1 MEKRI
6 VILGGGESGC
16 GAAILAKKLGFDVFL
31 SDYGTIADKYKRM
44 LDEQE
49 IPWEEGKHTKELIL
63 NAGEV
68 IKSPGIPTTAPMV
81 RKLTDRGINVISEI
95 EFAGR
100 YDYAKKV
107 CITGSNGKT
116 TTTSLIYHLLKEA
129 GMTYDNVVKTTVLLA
144 DIADFKAVN
153 EVYAEYFTG
162 DKPARA
168 CYQAAALPLGVKVE
182 IEAIAVK

>member
-1 MEKRI
+1 MIKFACFKNREIDMKK
-6 VILGGGESGC
+6 VIATVDAPKAVGPYSQAIEVNGTLYISGQIPVNP
-16 GAAILAKKLGFDVFL
+16 AD
-31 SDYGTIADKYKRM
+31 GTI
-44 LDEQE
+44 QE
-49 IPWEEGKHTKELIL
+49 EI
-63 NAGEV
+63 
-68 IKSPGIPTTAPMV
+68 TA
-81 RKLTDRGINVISEI
+81 
-95 EFAGR
+95 A
-100 YDYAKKV
+100 AHQ
-107 CITGSNGKT
+107 
-116 TTTSLIYHLLKEA
+116 SLKNIGAILKEA

>member
-1 MEKRI
+1 MEARLKSLASVFVDRLLYCLEFAI
-6 VILGGGESGC
+6 F
-16 GAAILAKKLGFDVFL
+16 AILDRYV
-31 SDYGTIADKYKRM
+31 SM
-44 LDEQE
+44 LKNR
-49 IPWEEGKHTKELIL
+49 I
-63 NAGEV
+63 
-68 IKSPGIPTTAPMV
+68 M
-81 RKLTDRGINVISEI
+81 
-95 EFAGR
+95 
-100 YDYAKKV
+100 KKV
-107 CITGSNGKT
+107 IATPDAPKAVGPYSQAIEVNGTLYISGQIPVNPADGKVQEDIVAAAHQ
-116 TTTSLIYHLLKEA
+116 SLKNIGAILKEA